1 MTLDAGGIGV
11 DHRTVPCGALVMPTV
26 PHAGLDLRRRTREQV
41 SACRRVLVEQ
51 PVDGDAAFGSC
62 SVELNVL
69 AGPTPLEQS
78 VILRP
83 LGDVEVIAR
92 QPIVEAIY

>member
-1 MTLDAGGIGV
+1 MVLASII
-11 DHRTVPCGALVMPTV
+11 VPYHVV
-26 PHAGLDLRRRTREQV
+26 PSSCQPFPLDLRRRTREQV

-83 LGDVEVIAR
+83 LGDVEAIAR